1 MTVEETLALS
11 TPDAFPSFPYDP
23 PYAIQLDLMRH
34 LYASI
39 EARKVAILESP
50 TGTGKTLSLLCGAM
64 TWLKDEQ
71 ARSKKGQLAALEE
84 SLKGDGNEPAWVLKQ
99 SLELHRRELE
109 AAEEALQERL
119 EAARRKEEALRRKE
133 KGHVRKKQ
141 KLTHRTASDDEDD
154 DAFLPDGGPAAAE
167 DDYRH
172 LSADVRE
179 LLRKYEARDNPA
191 PIEVPDEEPACTKIF
206 YASRTHTQLSQ
217 TISELKKTP
226 FKSNTRT
233 VPLGSR
239 KNLCINEEL
248 RSKGGDLDESC
259 RELMSGKGD
268 KRCPYMPPAGE
279 DSRMLDFR
287 DHILATP
294 RDIEDLV
301 VLGKELNTCPYYGS
315 RKAIAQAEKNSRE
328 VLGIDLTDQIVVIDE
343 AHNLIDTILSI
354 HTVPLSSSTLRAS
367 LSQLKIYL
375 AKFRS
380 RFSPKNALHLRR
392 LVLVLTAIDKFCT
405 DWPSKNHS
413 KGPANE
419 EMLGVQEFVSA
430 LGSQVQEIN
439 LLEVDQYLRE
449 SRIARKI
456 SGYCDKVAEK
466 EAAKAESKSKFVSS
480 QRSRGTPPLHAVES
494 FLLALT
500 NPSSD
505 GRIFVSMPNPTT
517 ATPGAPPVVLLKYQ
531 LLNPADHFR
540 DVVSSAR
547 SVVLAGGTMQPIS
560 DFETQ
565 LFRYLVEGQMN
576 FFGCGHVIPKG
587 NLRCVVVEKGPKGG
601 DMTFRF
607 EQRGNKDLM
616 MELGQLL
623 MNFLNFIPDGVV
635 VFFPSYS
642 FLNAVKKIWE
652 DNGLMAK
659 FGSKKTVFF
668 EPQEGG
674 EVETVLRE
682 YAEAIRVSRES
693 ASKCSGALLFA
704 VVGAKLSEGLN
715 FTDELARAVILVGLP
730 FANLGS
736 VELKE
741 RMKYVT
747 ELEKHQESKAKQGA
761 RDAGQELYENLCMK
775 AVNQSIGRA
784 IRHRGDWA
792 GLILVDSRY
801 SSPRIRGKLPKWI
814 GEDIVAAKTFGQAMK
829 ELGSFYRDK
838 KSGVKG

>member
-1 MTVEETLALS
+1 MAGEETLALP
-11 TPDAFPSFPYDP
+11 TPDTFPSFPYDP

-71 ARSKKGQLAALEE
+71 GRSKKGQLAALEE

-141 KLTHRTASDDEDD
+141 KLTHKSASDDEDED
-154 DAFLPDGGPAAAE
+154 VFLPDGGPTE
-167 DDYRH
+167 QSDDDYRH

-191 PIEVPDEEPACTKIF
+191 PIAIEIADDEPACTKIF

-217 TISELKKTP
+217 TISELQKTS
-226 FKSNTRT
+226 FKANTRT

-248 RSKGGDLDESC
+248 RSKGGDLDEAC

-268 KRCPYMPPAGE
+268 RRCPHMPPAGE
-279 DSRMLDFR
+279 ETQMLDFR

-315 RKAIAQAEKNSRE
+315 RKAIAQAELVTLPYNLLLQKNSRE
-328 VLGIDLTDQIVVIDE
+328 VLGIDLTDQVVVIDE

-354 HTVPLSSSTLRAS
+354 HTVPLSSTTLRAS

-392 LVLVLTAIDKFCT
+392 LVLVLTAIDKFCS
-405 DWPSKNHS
+405 DRASKSQDNRS
-413 KGPANE
+413 TNE
-419 EMLGVQEFVSA
+419 EMHGVQEFVSA

-466 EAAKAESKSKFVSS
+466 EAAKDDAKSKFGPS

-505 GRIFVSMPNPTT
+505 GRIFVSISSPTT
-517 ATPGAPPVVLLKYQ
+517 ATPGAPPVVQLKYQ
-531 LLNPADHFR
+531 LLNPADHFK
-540 DVVSSAR
+540 DVVSAAR
-547 SVVLAGGTMQPIS
+547 SVILAGGTMQPIS

-565 LFRYLVEGQMN
+565 LFRYLAEGEMS
-576 FFGCGHVIPKG
+576 FFGCGHVIPKS
-587 NLRCVVVEKGPKGG
+587 NLKCVV
-601 DMTFRF
+601 
-607 EQRGNKDLM
+607 
-616 MELGQLL
+616 
-623 MNFLNFIPDGVV
+623 
-635 VFFPSYS
+635 
-642 FLNAVKKIWE
+642 
-652 DNGLMAK
+652 
-659 FGSKKTVFF
+659 
-668 EPQEGG
+668 
-674 EVETVLRE
+674 
-682 YAEAIRVSRES
+682 
-693 ASKCSGALLFA
+693 
-704 VVGAKLSEGLN
+704 
-715 FTDELARAVILVGLP
+715 
-730 FANLGS
+730 
-736 VELKE
+736 
-741 RMKYVT
+741 
-747 ELEKHQESKAKQGA
+747 
-761 RDAGQELYENLCMK
+761 
-775 AVNQSIGRA
+775 
-784 IRHRGDWA
+784 
-792 GLILVDSRY
+792 
-801 SSPRIRGKLPKWI
+801 
-814 GEDIVAAKTFGQAMK
+814 
-829 ELGSFYRDK
+829 
-838 KSGVKG
+838 

>member
-1 MTVEETLALS
+1 MTGEETLALP
-11 TPDAFPSFPYDP
+11 TPDTFPSFPYDP

-71 ARSKKGQLAALEE
+71 GRSKKGQLAALEE

-133 KGHVRKKQ
+133 KGH
-141 KLTHRTASDDEDD
+141 KLTHKSASDDEDD
-154 DAFLPDGGPAAAE
+154 DVFLPDGGPTE
-167 DDYRH
+167 QSDDDYRH

-191 PIEVPDEEPACTKIF
+191 PIAIEIADDEPACTKIF

-217 TISELKKTP
+217 TISELQKTS
-226 FKSNTRT
+226 FKASTRT

-248 RSKGGDLDESC
+248 RSKGGDLDEAC
-259 RELMSGKGD
+259 RELMSGMPSSPSKDTPKFRRRVLGKGD
-268 KRCPYMPPAGE
+268 RRCPHMPPAGE
-279 DSRMLDFR
+279 ETQMLDFR

-315 RKAIAQAEKNSRE
+315 RKAIPQAELVTLPYNLLLQKNSRE
-328 VLGIDLTDQIVVIDE
+328 VLGIDLTDQVVVIDE

-354 HTVPLSSSTLRAS
+354 HTVPLSSTTLRAS

-392 LVLVLTAIDKFCT
+392 LVLVLTAIDKFCS
-405 DWPSKNHS
+405 DRASKSQDNRS
-413 KGPANE
+413 TNE
-419 EMLGVQEFVSA
+419 EMLGVQEFVCA

-466 EAAKAESKSKFVSS
+466 EAAKGTIAYGENLYEDDAKPKFASS

-505 GRIFVSMPNPTT
+505 GRIFVSISSPTT
-517 ATPGAPPVVLLKYQ
+517 ATPGTPPVVQLKYQ
-531 LLNPADHFR
+531 LLNPADHFK
-540 DVVSSAR
+540 DVVSAAR
-547 SVVLAGGTMQPIS
+547 SVILAGGTMQPIS

-565 LFRYLVEGQMN
+565 LFRYLAEGEMS
-576 FFGCGHVIPKG
+576 FFGCGH
-587 NLRCVVVEKGPKGG
+587 
-601 DMTFRF
+601 
-607 EQRGNKDLM
+607 
-616 MELGQLL
+616 
-623 MNFLNFIPDGVV
+623 
-635 VFFPSYS
+635 
-642 FLNAVKKIWE
+642 
-652 DNGLMAK
+652 
-659 FGSKKTVFF
+659 
-668 EPQEGG
+668 
-674 EVETVLRE
+674 
-682 YAEAIRVSRES
+682 
-693 ASKCSGALLFA
+693 
-704 VVGAKLSEGLN
+704 
-715 FTDELARAVILVGLP
+715 
-730 FANLGS
+730 
-736 VELKE
+736 
-741 RMKYVT
+741 
-747 ELEKHQESKAKQGA
+747 
-761 RDAGQELYENLCMK
+761 
-775 AVNQSIGRA
+775 
-784 IRHRGDWA
+784 
-792 GLILVDSRY
+792 
-801 SSPRIRGKLPKWI
+801 
-814 GEDIVAAKTFGQAMK
+814 
-829 ELGSFYRDK
+829 
-838 KSGVKG
+838 

>member
-1 MTVEETLALS
+1 MSSEEALALS
-11 TPDAFPSFPYDP
+11 TPDTFPAFPYDP
-23 PYAIQLDLMRH
+23 PYTIQLDLMRH

-39 EARKVAILESP
+39 EGKKVSILESP
-50 TGTGKTLSLLCGAM
+50 TGTGKTLSLLCGAI

-71 ARSKKGQLAALEE
+71 TRSKKGQLAALEE
-84 SLKGDGNEPAWVLKQ
+84 SLRGDGNEPAWVLKQ

-141 KLTHRTASDDEDD
+141 KTTHKSVSDDEDD
-154 DAFLPDGGPAAAE
+154 DVFLPDGGAVVQP
-167 DDYRH
+167 DDDFKH

-179 LLRKYEARDNPA
+179 LLRKYEARNAPPPVEVVDN
-191 PIEVPDEEPACTKIF
+191 EPTCTKIF

-217 TISELKKTP
+217 TISELQKTS
-226 FKSNTRT
+226 FKTNTRT

-239 KNLCINEEL
+239 KNLCINSEL
-248 RSKGGDLDESC
+248 RSKAGDLDEAC
-259 RELMSGKGD
+259 RELMNG
-268 KRCPYMPPAGE
+268 RQE
-279 DSRMLDFR
+279 
-287 DHILATP
+287 
-294 RDIEDLV
+294 
-301 VLGKELNTCPYYGS
+301 
-315 RKAIAQAEKNSRE
+315 AIAQAELVTLPYNLLLQKNSRE
-328 VLGIDLTDQIVVIDE
+328 ALGIDLTDQVVVIDE

-392 LVLVLTAIDKFCT
+392 LVLVLTAIEKFCSEWT
-405 DWPSKNHS
+405 SKHDNGKTS
-413 KGPANE
+413 TNE
-419 EMLGVQEFVSA
+419 EMLKVEDFVSA

-466 EAAKAESKSKFVSS
+466 EAAKDESKSKFVTS
-480 QRSRGTPPLHAVES
+480 RGNRGTPPLHAVES

-505 GRIFVSMPNPTT
+505 GRIFVSSVSSNS
-517 ATPGAPPVVLLKYQ
+517 APGTPPVVQLKYQ

-540 DVVSSAR
+540 DVVSAAR

-560 DFETQ
+560 DFESQ
-565 LFRYLVEGQMN
+565 LFRYLAEGQMN

-587 NLRCVVVEKGPKGG
+587 NLKCVVVEKGPRGG

-607 EQRGNKDLM
+607 EQRGDTRLM
-616 MELGQLL
+616 AELGQLI
-623 MNFLNFIPDGVV
+623 MNFLNLIPDGVV

-642 FLNAVKKIWE
+642 FLNSVKKIW
-652 DNGLMAK
+652 DDSGVMDTLR
-659 FGSKKTVFF
+659 SKKAVFF
-668 EPQEGG
+668 EPQDAG

-682 YAEAIRVSRES
+682 YAEAIRCPKDP
-693 ASKCSGALLFA
+693 ASKQTGALLFA

-715 FTDELARAVILVGLP
+715 FTDELARAVVLVGLP

-747 ELEKHQESKAKQGA
+747 ELEKQQESKSKPGL

-784 IRHRGDWA
+784 IRHRADWA

-801 SSPRIRGKLPKWI
+801 STPRIKAKLPKWI
-814 GEDIVAAKTFGQAMK
+814 GEEIVAAKTFGQAVK
-829 ELGSFYRDK
+829 ELGSFYRER
-838 KSGVKG
+838 KSSAIG